1 MTVGLNPPPPLET
14 QRLIVRPVQESDL
27 PDLLVVNG
35 HEEVTR
41 YLPYA
46 TWISLADAWAWLERM
61 QTAQASGSA
70 LQWVVVDKA
79 SAAVIGSSLLFQ
91 YDALIARA
99 ELGYVLARA
108 YWRKGLMQSEWR
120 V

>member
-14 QRLIVRPVQESDL
+14 QRLILRPVQESDL

-70 LQWVVVDKA
+70 RQWVVVGKA
-79 SAAVIGSSLLFQ
+79 SAAVIDSCLLFQ
-91 YDALIARA
+91 YDAPSPRA
-99 ELGYVLARA
+99 ELGYVLGRA
-108 YWRKGLMQSEWR
+108 YWGQSLMQSEWR